1 MYTIAH
7 CKQIKVISFAAQEET
22 VRQNNMENEMEE
34 TERFFS
40 VELKSKAD
48 LKNITLE
55 SGSQD
60 NVLIEGTIGELVQAM
75 FVEDEILEIVGTKGT
90 MRINLKPKELKSPE
104 KAESREV
111 R

>member
-1 MYTIAH
+1 
-7 CKQIKVISFAAQEET
+7 
-22 VRQNNMENEMEE
+22 MENEMEE

-48 LKNITLE
+48 LQNVTLA

-75 FVEDEILEIVGTKGT
+75 FVEDIILEIVGTKGT
-90 MRINLKPKELKSPE
+90 LRINLKPKELRSPE
-104 KAESREV
+104 KAGSREV
-111 R
+111 K